1 MTLPN
6 VNLIPIAPGWAKN
19 SVNATI
25 FRLNSLVTH
34 EDHQVAAFYDE
45 GGQVILSRR
54 RLADRQ
60 WTIHET
66 GLTGNVRDAHNCIS
80 LMVDGDGFLHL
91 CWDHHNHP
99 LRYVRSL
106 ASGSFDFT
114 EKLSMTGM
122 AEEKVTYPQFYRLPG
137 GDLLFFYRDGK
148 SGDGNLMLNRYDLR
162 TQTWTQVQHGFVDGQ
177 GERNAYWQATID
189 DQGTFHL
196 SWVWR
201 ESPDV
206 ATNHDLCY
214 ARSTDGGVTWQKS
227 SGERYTLP
235 ITVENAEIACSI
247 PQGHE
252 LINQT
257 SMCADGQGRPYIASY
272 WRPPGTAVPQ
282 YHLVYHDGEGW
293 RMSQVSAR
301 TTPFTLGGVGTRR
314 IPISRPQIVADRNG
328 DVTRAYLIFR
338 DAERG
343 DRVSVAICEDL
354 GRSGWRIEDLTDE
367 SVGYWEPTY
376 DTELWA
382 QQKRLHLFVQHVGQ
396 GEREGV
402 EDLPGQMVS
411 VLEWTPEGNAE

>member
-314 IPISRPQIVADRNG
+314 IPISRP
-328 DVTRAYLIFR
+328 
-338 DAERG
+338 
-343 DRVSVAICEDL
+343 
-354 GRSGWRIEDLTDE
+354 
-367 SVGYWEPTY
+367 
-376 DTELWA
+376 
-382 QQKRLHLFVQHVGQ
+382 
-396 GEREGV
+396 
-402 EDLPGQMVS
+402 
-411 VLEWTPEGNAE
+411 